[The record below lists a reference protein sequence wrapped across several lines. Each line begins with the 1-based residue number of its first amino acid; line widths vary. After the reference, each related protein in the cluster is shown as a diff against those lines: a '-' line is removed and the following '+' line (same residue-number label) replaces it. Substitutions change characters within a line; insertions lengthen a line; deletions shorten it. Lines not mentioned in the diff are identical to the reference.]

1 MDDWSRIVQKVAG
14 CFLENWALLDIVSA
28 AKKTPKLKTAP
39 QEDAKVQ
46 ADYDTHGHQ
55 RASYALL
62 LSTGIEVKTTAGTHL
77 TPGRSPPD
85 GCGINEQH

>member
-28 AKKTPKLKTAP
+28 ALTAP
-39 QEDAKVQ
+39 QEDAKVE